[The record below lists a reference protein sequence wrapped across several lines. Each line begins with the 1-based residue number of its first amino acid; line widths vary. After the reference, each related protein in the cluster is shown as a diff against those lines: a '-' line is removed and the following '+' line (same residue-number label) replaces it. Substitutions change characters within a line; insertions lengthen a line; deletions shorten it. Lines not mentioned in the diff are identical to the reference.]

1 MGIESIER
9 VIIIGIAGIDHN
21 IHQNI
26 LTEKMFFRKF
36 HIEEI
41 PDDFI
46 NLCFIKSFDNFGNGF
61 VFQNS
66 FDNRILTI
74 PATVKIC
81 FIQPVQEM
89 FLRMFCFANL
99 FQTAIIQFIPVIGID
114 FFIEITIFVFPAKGR
129 QNFLCRRYKFAL
141 SFFIHLLNPFL
152 LVTKKGLPGKDGF
165 IPFPYKPCQQKEHI
179 CVDSNMFIKIK
190 KNKKKDCNL
199 KNLLNGVIF

>member
-1 MGIESIER
+1 MRIESIER
-9 VIIIGIAGIDHN
+9 VIIIGISGVNHD

-36 HIEEI
+36 HIKEI

-46 NLCFIKSFDNFGNGF
+46 NLCSIKSFDNLGNRF
-61 VFQNS
+61 IFQNS
-66 FDNRILTI
+66 LDNCIFTI

-81 FIQPVQEM
+81 FIQPVPEM

-99 FQTAIIQFIPVIGID
+99 FQTAITQFIPLISID

-141 SFFIHLLNPFL
+141 SFFIHLQNPF
-152 LVTKKGLPGKDGF
+152 
-165 IPFPYKPCQQKEHI
+165 CW
-179 CVDSNMFIKIK
+179 S
-190 KNKKKDCNL
+190 
-199 KNLLNGVIF
+199 